1 MRKIDP
7 EVLRGGVVGQLGV
20 KSPWGPFTGRESGVQ
35 AEIESEAGVRQ
46 ALPIPAVLK
55 PVAVAIPQSHK
66 LIKDDGAEE
75 GSRVPVAL
83 QEPPRE

>member
-1 MRKIDP
+1 M
-7 EVLRGGVVGQLGV
+7 GQLGV
-20 KSPWGPFTGRESGVQ
+20 KGPWGPFTGKGSGTQTEV
-35 AEIESEAGVRQ
+35 ESEVEARQ

>member
-1 MRKIDP
+1 M
-7 EVLRGGVVGQLGV
+7 GQLGV
-20 KSPWGPFTGRESGVQ
+20 KGPWGPFTGKGSGTQTEV
-35 AEIESEAGVRQ
+35 ESEVEARQ
-46 ALPIPAVLK
+46 ALPILAVLK
-55 PVAVAIPQSHK
+55 PVAVTIPQSHK

>member
-1 MRKIDP
+1 M
-7 EVLRGGVVGQLGV
+7 GQLGV
-20 KSPWGPFTGRESGVQ
+20 KGPWKLFTDRGSGVQ
-35 AEIESEAGVRQ
+35 AETESEVGARQ
-46 ALPIPAVLK
+46 ALPILAVLK

-66 LIKDDGAEE
+66 LIKDNGAEE